1 MTAATDFPR
10 RWRDRHGTGADHGP
24 QEPEGGRREG
34 ERVAPWQSTVSEEEN
49 WLYCVHFSLGYLVS
63 PAKLAS

>member
-34 ERVAPWQSTVSEEEN
+34 ERVAPWQSTVS
-49 WLYCVHFSLGYLVS
+49 
-63 PAKLAS
+63 